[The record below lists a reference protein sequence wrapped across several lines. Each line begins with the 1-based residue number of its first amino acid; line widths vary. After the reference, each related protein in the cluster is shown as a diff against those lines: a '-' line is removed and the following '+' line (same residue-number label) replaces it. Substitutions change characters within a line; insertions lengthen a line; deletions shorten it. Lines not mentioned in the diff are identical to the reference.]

1 MSAFASGPPSALI
14 RSRWTCERIWI
25 GHLHLPTLDSISTTP
40 TNLTSSLFRFSAFFD
55 VSSLSLFIPGRGGT
69 GLSLHLFFSIALGTP
84 IIEQSSY
91 FSAHIQPPSSFFTFA
106 ANSDPSMSIISR
118 DPSFSWAISDASQ
131 KWDLPGNYALV
142 SNNGYCRTVHTSSSH
157 TPHSKPFERCIV
169 NLWKT
174 LTRSRNQDRESIDAK
189 DFIFVTATVS
199 RTGSIDASQSNCRSL
214 SPSSLHSHDWG
225 FWIPWLLVLCFSMN
239 TLPRRTR
246 AKASEALAIPEL
258 ARPLSMN
265 LTNIPC

>member
-1 MSAFASGPPSALI
+1 M
-14 RSRWTCERIWI
+14 
-25 GHLHLPTLDSISTTP
+25 
-40 TNLTSSLFRFSAFFD
+40 
-55 VSSLSLFIPGRGGT
+55 SSLSLFIPGRGGT

-131 KWDLPGNYALV
+131 K
-142 SNNGYCRTVHTSSSH
+142 TVHTSSSH

-214 SPSSLHSHDWG
+214 SPSSLHSHD
-225 FWIPWLLVLCFSMN
+225 
-239 TLPRRTR
+239 
-246 AKASEALAIPEL
+246 
-258 ARPLSMN
+258 
-265 LTNIPC
+265 